1 MNIAQ
6 HIAYLGLGSNLGNG
20 ERNIQKAMEM
30 ISDRV
35 GEILAVSSFYKS
47 EPWGFESEHLFTN
60 NVIKLRTSLSPT
72 KVLDITQEIE
82 KEMGRTKK
90 HKPGESYTDRII
102 DIDILTYDDLEL
114 RTERLTLPHPFIQ
127 ERDFV
132 RIPLEEINGE
142 NKVLHNNKN

>member
-72 KVLDITQEIE
+72 KVLDITQKIE

-114 RTERLTLPHPFIQ
+114 RTERLTLPHPYIQ

-132 RIPLEEINGE
+132 RIPLEEINGD
-142 NKVLHNNKN
+142 NKFLNL

>member
-82 KEMGRTKK
+82 KKMGRTKK

-114 RTERLTLPHPFIQ
+114 QTERLTLPHPFIQ

-132 RIPLEEINGE
+132 RIPLEEINGD
-142 NKVLHNNKN
+142 NKVLNL

>member
-47 EPWGFESEHLFTN
+47 EPWGFETEHLFTN

-72 KVLDITQEIE
+72 KVLDITQKIE

-114 RTERLTLPHPFIQ
+114 RTERLTLPHPYIQ

-142 NKVLHNNKN
+142 NKFLNL

>member
-60 NVIKLRTSLSPT
+60 NVIKLRTTLSPT

-102 DIDILTYDDLEL
+102 DIDILTYDDLEIQ
-114 RTERLTLPHPFIQ
+114 TERLKLPHPFIQ

-132 RIPLEEINGE
+132 RIPLEEINGD
-142 NKVLHNNKN
+142 NKVLNL

>member
-47 EPWGFESEHLFTN
+47 EPWGFETEHLFTN

-72 KVLDITQEIE
+72 KVLDITQKIE

-114 RTERLTLPHPFIQ
+114 RTERLTLPHPYIQ

-132 RIPLEEINGE
+132 RIPLEEINGD
-142 NKVLHNNKN
+142 NKVLNL

>member
-132 RIPLEEINGE
+132 RNPLEEIYGE
-142 NKVLHNNKN
+142 NKVLNL

>member
-60 NVIKLRTSLSPT
+60 NVIKLRTCLSPT
-72 KVLDITQEIE
+72 KVLDITQKIE

-132 RIPLEEINGE
+132 RIPLEEINGD
-142 NKVLHNNKN
+142 NKVLNL